1 MLLSNITVTA
11 RRAMLSLA
19 SLFFL
24 PTQILKDSDFGMEE
38 GAFRSPS
45 PARREFMN
53 FHAIVSA
60 EARVY

>member
-1 MLLSNITVTA
+1 
-11 RRAMLSLA
+11 MLSLA

-24 PTQILKDSDFGMEE
+24 PTQILKDSDLGVEE

-53 FHAIVSA
+53 FHTIVSA